1 MSREN
6 RRKEALHL
14 RQFNF
19 HRKKELPWQLFFND
33 SIHIFMDTP
42 VAEDG
47 LSVQGSLTK
56 TQKAAPT
63 APNSGERPGFRAEE
77 S

>member
-1 MSREN
+1 MSGVE
-6 RRKEALHL
+6 KYHILCVIKSAFLSHL
-14 RQFNF
+14 FEPR
-19 HRKKELPWQLFFND
+19 QLFFND

-47 LSVQGSLTK
+47 LSVQGRLTK